1 MAPGIYVNTLE
12 PYTAYEFNVI
22 SATSAGSTSS
32 DWVRYITSQAAP
44 SDIQDP
50 RAYLSRT
57 HSLSLQLLAPLTPNG
72 EVISQTIYIDGANIG
87 TFDPGSHVI
96 VAGLNPY
103 TEYTIMAN
111 VCTSAGCSN
120 STGVGVSTATDRPDG
135 IPEPTATER
144 TSNTIDLAWTEPTL
158 PNGVITGY
166 TVWRQ
171 TMESCDAE
179 SRFAASVPAD
189 QECSYVVCSAD
200 EGICGTRCYD
210 PSQYTCCNNIL
221 HDTVAGQQ
229 CCGDTY
235 VAISSN
241 QVCCGNSTHT
251 AQSGH
256 TCCGSGYS
264 SIASNE
270 ICCEGTVGV
279 GNSCCDAT
287 PYTNTDTTPRT
298 CCNGRVYSAAGGRS
312 CCGQDMIAP
321 TQTCCEDGSRA
332 RAYTPQDGASCCG
345 AAMVFDNVTECC
357 DGTPHFFA
365 SSVAKGASTAEC
377 CGRNFI
383 AEGLG
388 CCNGEGYNADERVC
402 ADRATEGNDL
412 CGGGVNCPLSA
423 SGTSFC
429 DMCNFDGDHVCHAV
443 APEQITAA
451 LTVSLRHENGG
462 LVHTISQDSER
473 CELVVCAADE
483 QSCSGVCHGD
493 DKVCC
498 GGVLHDFE
506 ANNRCCGEAYS
517 RPGAAD
523 DVCCSGTFHT
533 READKQCCGD
543 TYTRV
548 ASGEICCKGTVS
560 AGTQC
565 CGSSP
570 FTDSAQNPQICC
582 GGDLLER
589 DGAQQCC
596 GGDVVSS
603 GLVCCGDG
611 ELGSAYRRSQLMMCC
626 GNGYVP
632 SATTL
637 CCEGSDSETIGYSY
651 GSPGERLLSG
661 DTCCGSNQIA
671 EGEGCCNGIS
681 YDVTEAT
688 CADTG
693 FTSSDPCGTGVLC
706 AANAGSAAQC
716 GVCGFDP
723 NLQSCSLNTA
733 VATDAA
739 PLLCPVQQRIVSRGT
754 ATTLS
759 VENLEPYSMYRFLLG
774 ASTSAGT
781 SRGSPSDVIWTLEAS
796 PDNLLLPTITAI
808 DSASVRIAWRAPE
821 SPNGAIIAYRIIQDD
836 TVLSESTAVG
846 STVVDVDGGPY
857 TSITVTLEVCN
868 DGGCTSS
875 SEVTGNTAPGAPE
888 LLGLPTATA
897 VIGGEALEVAWNRTS
912 PSRGS
917 IAQYVLYVNGSSH
930 AVQQSNSTTIEG
942 LEPYSLYNLTLLSCT
957 TGACASSTAVFAWTL
972 HAPPSGL
979 NAPQLFVVGSRRVE
993 VAWGAPTEPNG
1004 VLYAYRIHRNG
1015 AMLYNSTNV
1024 SVLEFVDTSPAPN
1037 TVHSY
1042 TFTACTAED
1051 TCTESPAT
1059 VINTPESAPDD
1070 FATPTCVAES
1080 ASTIR
1085 MTWEAPETP
1094 NGRITEYRVRRAT
1107 QGEGNGTRLQMSR
1120 SYLQEGLSPF
1130 TEYSFR
1136 AVACTLAG
1144 CTVSEACTMTTLEA
1158 LPVGQGQ
1165 PVIEV
1170 QRYNIISVSWEP
1182 PEQPNGLIIRYVL
1195 EETGAEVDGDEGSG
1209 PNVTIPYNGSGT
1221 SFVHQGLQAYS
1232 VHRYRVTAYNSVGA
1246 VTGGYAQ
1253 ARTDPSE
1260 PEGVQT
1266 PTFGATTATY
1276 ALVSWEPP
1284 SRPNGIIVRYL
1295 LVDYSNWELPMI
1307 VFYNG
1312 SALQANIT
1320 LQPNTRYS
1328 IVLRAY
1334 TTAGPSTSEETVIS
1348 TPEAAPAG
1356 VGTVIIT
1363 SLEARDIAMRW
1374 SAPTTS
1380 HGVITQYIVTAQHPD
1395 GGSEDVYIGLEMVG
1409 NASDLVPFTE
1419 YTFYLT
1425 ACTAVGCTQGEGRVT
1440 STEEGAAEG
1449 VATPRASAL
1458 SQTSVEVQWMA
1469 PANPNGVVRWYEIY
1483 RVSVGDEE
1491 EEETLVYNGTDMSY
1505 TDRGLAPYTAVS
1517 YFVKAVN
1524 GAGGSVGDSSEIVR
1538 TFESAPAGLAAPV
1551 ISHSGH
1557 TQLRLDW
1564 SEPTRANG
1572 DIVRYIVF
1580 GRLLQDT
1587 LIEPTLFYDGP
1598 ATDFVVTS
1606 LLAMTSY
1613 EFQVQAFNSM
1623 GSTTSMYASLQT
1635 CSPAPNGQAPP
1646 DVAVLND
1653 TSLMLDW
1660 DPPSRYASSVSEYR
1674 LYMDGRLRYT
1684 GNSSTFTAVR
1694 LSPSTTYAFSVASC
1708 RVSHC
1713 ADEHACTTSHVTS
1726 ISTAE
1731 GAPQGVRRPHVF
1743 ALSSTTM
1750 EVMWTEPVRPN
1761 GVISS
1766 YELFRDAT
1774 SIYTGLAVEFI
1785 DSSLEPETAYTYTL
1799 VARTSGGATASPRA
1813 TTSTQTAGSPEGVPT
1828 PSTRILSATIFQV
1841 CWAEAAENTGTD
1853 VGYQILLNNAEYR
1866 EAVLSRPDRLCSFL
1880 ENLRPFTVY
1889 GVRVAACNG
1898 ESCAFSRA
1906 VSARTECGSPQRVAP
1921 SGEVF
1926 GTSIV
1931 LEWDLPEVSRCSV
1944 TSYAAEYTVEDPARA
1959 PRITT
1964 VDAGVTDRVIL
1975 SELAYST
1982 LHFIR
1987 VVSTNDVGSTTGAW
2001 ITLSTVEGAP
2011 AGLSPPE
2018 VVGSDGTTNVAVMWQ
2033 PPTTANG
2040 DDVFYTLIVRNT
2052 QDGTTSV
2059 AISDVRQTTAAAEN
2073 LDANT
2078 EYEVFLQ
2085 ACTAIST
2092 TPTPVATT
2100 DDNEASMEDIEASNN
2115 TDASTAD
2122 DDEAV
2127 SNSTTPTG
2135 NPTSAPTASPTLFI
2149 PSTARC
2155 AVSDATQFTSTTMSP
2170 EGVQPPNVTTVDSS
2184 GFTVEIPL
2192 PLQPNGDITM
2202 YVVEYKACTHPCDDA
2217 PDTDVEAFALEPDAQ
2232 SDVTTGYIMAFAGT
2246 TYSARVIA
2254 STSAGNGSSSWT
2266 TGIVTDPGVAAAIE
2280 SNDLTAGESGG
2291 VAIAVLFALM
2301 LLALMFAYYGY
2312 YGNIPTWWPESR
2324 LKSEPD
2330 GWVGPERFW
2339 VHEEE
2344 AMEKT
2349 PRINAQAVARKHLS
2363 PNKKRNSAVY
2373 NLADTSSVRSMH
2385 SESVVDDEMSNAVP
2399 VLTKHTSYLDIG
2411 DTGGT
2416 SGDAVE
2422 RAGSQLSKRFSAVN
2436 LNGSQP
2442 GTHLGQLPRLSSIN
2456 RPNPGKWANEEK
2468 SAAGSAAAAAAG
2480 GLRSDSILDGP
2491 GGYIDIAPQTPGR
2504 DSMLINPAYG
2514 ASPYSAYQQPIAM
2527 SPYGQP
2533 TSPYS
2538 QQPLYPPAQSSP
2550 YGQMQYGGIGMA
2562 TGGPPMASPYG
2573 GAIDGLLS
2581 NSGYVDM
2588 LPPNI
2593 PGGYMPGM
2601 GAPAASAGGYL
2612 SMGAPA
2618 PAPADGTDSDE
2629 EDTRL

>member
-1 MAPGIYVNTLE
+1 MSPGIYVNNLD
-12 PYTAYEFNVI
+12 PYTAYEFNVV

-32 DWVRYITSQAAP
+32 DWIRYITSQAAP
-44 SDIQDP
+44 SDVQDP
-50 RAYLSRT
+50 RMYLSRT

-72 EVISQTIYIDGANIG
+72 DVTSQSIYIDGANVG
-87 TFDPGSHVI
+87 TFDPDSLVI
-96 VAGLNPY
+96 VAGLNPH
-103 TEYTIMAN
+103 TEYTVMAS

-135 IPEPTATER
+135 IPQPAATER
-144 TSNTIDLAWTEPTL
+144 TSNTIGLVWTEPTL

-171 TMESCDAE
+171 TMESCDAV
-179 SRFAASVPAD
+179 SRFAAPVPAE
-189 QECSYVVCSAD
+189 QQCGYVACSAD

-210 PSQYTCCNNIL
+210 PSQYTCCDNML

-229 CCGDTY
+229 CCGETY
-235 VAISSN
+235 VVISSS

-256 TCCGSGYS
+256 TCCGDGYS
-264 SIASNE
+264 SISSNE

-287 PYTNTDTTPRT
+287 PYASTDAAPRT
-298 CCNGRVYSAAGGRS
+298 CCNSRVYSAAGGRS

-321 TQTCCEDGSRA
+321 TQTCCEDGPRA

-345 AAMVFDNVTECC
+345 AEMVFDNVTECC
-357 DGTPHFFA
+357 DGAPHFFA
-365 SSVAKGASTAEC
+365 SSVAKDDNTAEC
-377 CGRNFI
+377 CGRNLI

-388 CCNGEGYNADERVC
+388 CCGGQGYNVDERVC

-451 LTVSLRHENGG
+451 LETSLRHENGG
-462 LVHTISQDSER
+462 LVHTVSQDSEQ

-483 QSCSGVCHGD
+483 QACSGVCHGD

-498 GGVLHDFE
+498 GGVLHNFE
-506 ANNRCCGEAYS
+506 ANNRCCGEAYA

-533 READKQCCGD
+533 READKQCCSD
-543 TYTRV
+543 SYTRV
-548 ASGEICCKGTVS
+548 ASGEICCEGTVS
-560 AGTQC
+560 TGTQC

-596 GGDVVSS
+596 GGDIVAS
-603 GLVCCGDG
+603 GLICCGDG

-651 GSPGERLLSG
+651 SSPGERLLSG

-671 EGEGCCNGIS
+671 DGESCCNGVP
-681 YDVTEAT
+681 YDATEAT
-688 CADTG
+688 CADAG
-693 FTSSDPCGTGVLC
+693 FASSDPCGTGVLC

-716 GVCGFDP
+716 GVCDFDP
-723 NLQSCSLNTA
+723 NLHSCSLNTA
-733 VATDAA
+733 VAANAA
-739 PLLCPVQQRIVSRGT
+739 PLRCPVQQRIVSRGT
-754 ATTLS
+754 TTAVS

-796 PDNLLLPTITAI
+796 PDNLLVPTVTAI
-808 DSASVRIAWRAPE
+808 DSGSVRIAWRAPG
-821 SPNGAIIAYRIIQDD
+821 SPNGAIIAYRIKQDG
-836 TVLSESTAVG
+836 TVLIESTAVG
-846 STVVDVDGGPY
+846 SADVAVDGGPH

-888 LLGLPTATA
+888 LLGLPTAAA
-897 VIGGEALEVAWNRTS
+897 VIGGVALEVEWNRTS
-912 PSRGS
+912 PSRGP

-930 AVQQSNSTTIEG
+930 AVQQSNATTIEG

-957 TGACASSTAVFAWTL
+957 TGACSSSTAVFAWTL

-979 NAPQLFVVGSRRVE
+979 TAPQLYVVGSRRVE
-993 VAWGAPTEPNG
+993 VAWIAPETPNG
-1004 VLYAYRIHRNG
+1004 VIFSYRIHRNG
-1015 AMLYNSTNV
+1015 DLLYNSTNV
-1024 SVLEFVDTSPAPN
+1024 SVLDFVDTSPAAN

-1042 TFTACTAED
+1042 TQTACTAED
-1051 TCTESPAT
+1051 TCTESPAS

-1094 NGRITEYRVRRAT
+1094 NGRITEYRVRSVA
-1107 QGEGNGTRLQMSR
+1107 QGEGNGTRLQMRR
-1120 SYLQEGLSPF
+1120 SYLHEGLSPF
-1130 TEYSFR
+1130 TEYAFR

-1144 CTVSEACTMTTLEA
+1144 CTVSEACTLTTLEA

-1170 QRYNIISVSWEP
+1170 QRDSTISVSWEP
-1182 PEQPNGLIIRYVL
+1182 PEQPNGVIIRYVL
-1195 EETGAEVDGDEGSG
+1195 EETGAESDDTEVTLPYDG
-1209 PNVTIPYNGSGT
+1209 NGT

-1232 VHRYRVTAYNSVGA
+1232 VHRYRVTSYNSVGT
-1246 VTGGYAQ
+1246 VTSGYAQ
-1253 ARTDPSE
+1253 ARTSPSQ
-1260 PEGVQT
+1260 PAGVQN
-1266 PTFGATTATY
+1266 PTFGVPTATY

-1284 SRPNGIIVRYL
+1284 SSPNGIIVRYL
-1295 LVDYSNWELPMI
+1295 LVDQSDWLLPPI

-1320 LQPNTRYS
+1320 LEPNTNYS
-1328 IVLRAY
+1328 ISLRAH
-1334 TTAGPSTSEETVIS
+1334 TTAGGTTGNATEIR
-1348 TPEAAPAG
+1348 TPEAAPEG
-1356 VGTVIIT
+1356 VGTVVIT
-1363 SLEARDIAMRW
+1363 SLEARETAMRW
-1374 SAPTTS
+1374 GAPTSS
-1380 HGVITQYIVTAQHPD
+1380 HGIITQYILTAHHPD
-1395 GGSEDVYIGLEMVG
+1395 GETEEVYTGLDMVG
-1409 NASDLVPFTE
+1409 TASDLLPFTE

-1425 ACTAVGCTQGEGRVT
+1425 ACTAAGCTQGEGRAT
-1440 STEEGAAEG
+1440 TTLEGTAEG
-1449 VATPRASAL
+1449 VATPTASAL
-1458 SQTSVEVQWMA
+1458 SQTSVVVQWVA
-1469 PANPNGVVRWYEIY
+1469 PATPNGVVRRYEIY
-1483 RVSVGDEE
+1483 RVGMSDEA

-1505 TDRGLAPYTAVS
+1505 TDRGLAPYAAAV
-1517 YFVKAVN
+1517 YFVVAVN
-1524 GAGGSVGDSSEIVR
+1524 GAGGSAGDNSEMVR
-1538 TFESAPAGLAAPV
+1538 TFESAPVGMAAPAV
-1551 ISHSGH
+1551 SHSGH
-1557 TQLRLDW
+1557 TQLGLAW

-1572 DIVRYIVF
+1572 GIIRYIVF

-1587 LIEPTLFYDGP
+1587 PIEPTQFYDGP
-1598 ATDFVVTS
+1598 ATEFVVTG
-1606 LLAMTSY
+1606 LLSMMSY
-1613 EFQVQAFNSM
+1613 EFKVQAFNSM
-1623 GSTTSMYASLQT
+1623 GSTTSVYASLQT
-1635 CSPAPNGQAPP
+1635 CSPAPRGQAPP
-1646 DVAVLND
+1646 DVAVLTD

-1660 DPPSRYASSVSEYR
+1660 DPPSQYASSVSEYR
-1674 LYMDGRLRYT
+1674 LYMDDQLLYT
-1684 GNSSTFTAVR
+1684 GSSSTFTAAD
-1694 LSPSTTYAFSVASC
+1694 LSPSTTYAFSITSC

-1713 ADEHACTTSHVTS
+1713 ADAHACTTSHVAS
-1726 ISTAE
+1726 ASTAE

-1743 ALSSTTM
+1743 ALSSTAM

-1774 SIYTGLAVEFI
+1774 SVYTGLAVEFI
-1785 DSSLEPETAYTYTL
+1785 DTNLNPNTTYSYTL
-1799 VARTSGGATASPRA
+1799 VARTSGGATASPLA
-1813 TTSTQTAGSPEGVPT
+1813 TTSTQIAGSPEGVRT
-1828 PSTRILSATIFQV
+1828 PSARILSATIFQV
-1841 CWAEAAENTGTD
+1841 CWEAVEDTGTD
-1853 VGYQILLNNAEYR
+1853 VGYQILLNNVEYR
-1866 EAVLSRPDRLCSFL
+1866 EAPLNRPDRLCSFL
-1880 ENLRPFTVY
+1880 ENLRPFTEY
-1889 GVRVAACNG
+1889 GVRVAACYG

-1906 VSARTECGSPQRVAP
+1906 ISARTECGSPQSVAP

-1926 GTSIV
+1926 GTAIV

-1944 TSYAAEYTVEDPARA
+1944 TTYAIEYTVDDPARA

-1964 VDAGVTDRVIL
+1964 VDAGVSDRAIL

-1987 VVSTNDVGSTTGAW
+1987 VVSTNDVGSSTGAW

-2011 AGLSPPE
+2011 AGLPPPE
-2018 VVGSDGTTNVAVMWQ
+2018 VVGSDGTTDVAVLWQ
-2033 PPTTANG
+2033 PPITENG

-2059 AISDVRQTTAAAEN
+2059 AISDVRQTTAAAGN

-2078 EYEVFLQ
+2078 AYEFVVQ
-2085 ACTAIST
+2085 ACTAVSS
-2092 TPTPVATT
+2092 TPTAVAIVV
-2100 DDNEASMEDIEASNN
+2100 DDNEASIS

-2122 DDEAV
+2122 DDEAA
-2127 SNSTTPTG
+2127 SNSTSRPTP
-2135 NPTSAPTASPTLFI
+2135 APTAAPTRLP
-2149 PSTARC
+2149 PSTTRC
-2155 AVSDATQFTSTTMSP
+2155 TVSDATQFTSATMSP
-2170 EGVQPPNVTTVDSS
+2170 EGVQPPNVTSVDSG

-2202 YVVEYKACTHPCDDA
+2202 YVVEYKACIHPCEDA
-2217 PDTDVEAFALEPDAQ
+2217 LDTDVEASAVEPDAE
-2232 SDVTTGYIMAFAGT
+2232 SDVTTGYIMASAAT
-2246 TYSARVIA
+2246 TYSVRVIA

-2266 TGIVTDPGVAAAIE
+2266 TGIETGPGVAAAAVD
-2280 SNDLTAGESGG
+2280 NDLTAGESGG

-2312 YGNIPTWWPESR
+2312 YGNVPTWWPESR

-2349 PRINAQAVARKHLS
+2349 PRINAQAVARKRPS
-2363 PNKKRNSAVY
+2363 PNKKRNTAGY
-2373 NLADTSSVRSMH
+2373 NLADTSSARGSMH

-2416 SGDAVE
+2416 TDE
-2422 RAGSQLSKRFSAVN
+2422 RAGSLLNKRFSAVN

-2442 GTHLGQLPRLSSIN
+2442 GSHVGQLPRMSSIN
-2456 RPNPGKWANEEK
+2456 RPNPGKWASEEK
-2468 SAAGSAAAAAAG
+2468 AGSAAAAVAG
-2480 GLRSDSILDGP
+2480 GLRSDSLLDGP
-2491 GGYIDIAPQTPGR
+2491 GGYIDIAPLTPGR
-2504 DSMLINPAYG
+2504 DNMLINPAYA
-2514 ASPYSAYQQPIAM
+2514 ASPLAQQPM
-2527 SPYGQP
+2527 SPYGQQP
-2533 TSPYS
+2533 MGPYGQQPMSPYG

-2550 YGQMQYGGIGMA
+2550 YGQQYGSVGMA
-2562 TGGPPMASPYG
+2562 MSPPPMPATPYG

-2581 NSGYVDM
+2581 SSGYVDM

-2593 PGGYMPGM
+2593 PGGGMPGM
-2601 GAPAASAGGYL
+2601 GAPAASADGYL
-2612 SMGAPA
+2612 SMGAP
-2618 PAPADGTDSDE
+2618 DGGTDSDE